1 MSGRDFRFQRSAV
14 FVQIDSWAAMKYS
27 HLAILLTCL
36 VKSYLSED
44 KMEIQLTKSFNLI
57 STVGSNCTSSTFGVI
72 WGWVWD

>member
-14 FVQIDSWAAMKYS
+14 FVRIDSWAAMKYS

-57 STVGSNCTSSTFGVI
+57 STVGSNCTSSNGLGLT
-72 WGWVWD
+72 